1 MVNMT
6 LSLPDKVHKEMKKY
20 SEIRWS
26 EVARQAIIKK
36 LNDLKILDK
45 ISEKSTLTEEDIDEI
60 DHIIKAG
67 VLEKHKKLRKKVKES

>member
-36 LNDLKILDK
+36 LNDLKILDR

-67 VLEKHKKLRKKVKES
+67 VLAKHKKLRKKG

>member
-1 MVNMT
+1 
-6 LSLPDKVHKEMKKY
+6 MKKY

-60 DHIIKAG
+60 GHIIKAG
-67 VLEKHKKLRKKVKES
+67 VLAKHKKLGKKIKES

>member
-20 SEIRWS
+20 SEVRWS
-26 EVARQAIIKK
+26 EVARQAIVKK
-36 LNDLKILDK
+36 LNDLRILEK
-45 ISEKSTLTEEDIDEI
+45 ISEKSTLNEQDVDEI

-67 VLEKHKKLRKKVKES
+67 VLAKHKELRKKMKGS